1 MKHPQKKSEASPSAD
16 LERRTTLRR
25 IAQSVSGLA
34 SMSLL
39 PSLWAQGTG
48 AKGAWPNQAIRMIS
62 PWTAGSGTDII
73 ARLIAEK
80 LSTELGV
87 PVIVEPRPGA
97 AGNIG
102 TALAANQPA
111 DGNTLLVTSASFAI
125 APAIYRNLSYDPVRD
140 FVPVT
145 KLATAPLLV
154 LVRADSPLR
163 TMADLIAL
171 TKKDPKSVNYGS
183 FGNGSPSH
191 LIGESIN
198 RLAGISMTHV
208 PYSTGGAPLD
218 LLGGRLT
225 VAILDALSQTP
236 QIKAGKMRALALNGL
251 NRLPSIPDVPTL
263 VESGIPFDT
272 VGWQAVFAPA
282 GVPAEII
289 EKLNRTINQILST
302 AVVQTQIH
310 AVGCF
315 PVTPATT
322 ANQWGD
328 LFKKDVQTW
337 ADLVKRSG
345 AKID

>member
-1 MKHPQKKSEASPSAD
+1 
-16 LERRTTLRR
+16 
-25 IAQSVSGLA
+25 
-34 SMSLL
+34 
-39 PSLWAQGTG
+39 
-48 AKGAWPNQAIRMIS
+48 MIS

-80 LSTELGV
+80 MSTELGV

-102 TALAANQPA
+102 SALAATQPA

-125 APAIYRNLSYDPVRD
+125 SPAIYRNLSFDPVKN

-225 VAILDALSQTP
+225 IAILDALSQTP

-282 GVPAEII
+282 GVSPEII
-289 EKLNRTINQILST
+289 EKLNKTINHILSA

-315 PVTPATT
+315 PVNPPTT
-322 ANQWGD
+322 ASQWGD
-328 LFKKDVQTW
+328 MFKKDVQTW

>member
-1 MKHPQKKSEASPSAD
+1 MKHHQKKTDVSPTAD
-16 LERRTTLRR
+16 LERRKTIRR
-25 IAQSVSGLA
+25 IAQTVSGLA

-39 PSLWAQGTG
+39 PNLWAQGTA
-48 AKGAWPNQAIRMIS
+48 AKGAWPNQPIRMIS

-102 TALAANQPA
+102 SALAANQPA

-125 APAIYRNLSYDPVRD
+125 SPAIYRNLSYDPVKD

-282 GVPAEII
+282 GVPPEII
-289 EKLNRTINQILST
+289 EKLNRTLNQILAT

-315 PVTPATT
+315 PVTPPTT
-322 ANQWGD
+322 AAQWAD
-328 LFKKDVQTW
+328 MFKKDVQTW